1 MREGMEG
8 VYMEE
13 VVRTINKYLEWAA
26 ESISPEEASEWRT
39 RAFAMEEALHLM
51 GIQTVFI
58 LNEGR
63 IRLA

>member
-1 MREGMEG
+1 
-8 VYMEE
+8 MEE
-13 VVRTINKYLEWAA
+13 VVKTINKYLDWAS
-26 ESISPEEASEWRT
+26 ECISPEEANEWRT

-51 GIQTVFI
+51 GIRTVFI